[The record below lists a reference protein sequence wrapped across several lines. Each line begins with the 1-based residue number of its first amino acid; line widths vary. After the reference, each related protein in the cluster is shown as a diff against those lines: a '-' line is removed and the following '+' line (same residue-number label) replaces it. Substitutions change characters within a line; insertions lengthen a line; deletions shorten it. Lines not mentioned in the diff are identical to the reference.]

1 MFQCVRIS
9 WVMPS
14 RSPKDREGRRV
25 ESSDPLCNWTQFLF
39 FFRFTVQ
46 RQWNSSGLQGFV
58 EAAGAF
64 PKGPHGREAQ
74 GQLLMRTTWMLML
87 IVMDS
92 PSRIRHHLVSLVSI
106 ARHVRDKWLG
116 NGRRSG
122 SEESLSE
129 IAFRNLNFLAMN

>member
-1 MFQCVRIS
+1 MFGSHGLCHLAPQRIEKGDVSKVRIHS
-9 WVMPS
+9 ATGLS
-14 RSPKDREGRRV
+14 F
-25 ESSDPLCNWTQFLF
+25 CF

-87 IVMDS
+87 IVIDS

-129 IAFRNLNFLAMN
+129 IAQEPQFFGNELVN

>member
-1 MFQCVRIS
+1 
-9 WVMPS
+9 
-14 RSPKDREGRRV
+14 
-25 ESSDPLCNWTQFLF
+25 
-39 FFRFTVQ
+39 
-46 RQWNSSGLQGFV
+46 
-58 EAAGAF
+58 
-64 PKGPHGREAQ
+64 
-74 GQLLMRTTWMLML
+74 MRTTWMLML

>member
-1 MFQCVRIS
+1 MLF
-9 WVMPS
+9 
-14 RSPKDREGRRV
+14 RS
-25 ESSDPLCNWTQFLF
+25 
-39 FFRFTVQ
+39 
-46 RQWNSSGLQGFV
+46 LQGFV